1 MEKYDLII
9 IGAGPAG
16 LTAGLYAGRYRLNTL
31 ILEKLYPGGRILAT
45 ETIDNF
51 PGFVGGI
58 STQELM
64 GNLQQQVKDLSV
76 PIVLEEVRELD
87 CNSKKVITENKTYET
102 KAVIVATG
110 TLPRKIGLPK
120 EEELTG
126 KGVSYCATCDAPIFR
141 DKKVAVVGGGNAA
154 VEEALYLTRFAS
166 QVYLI
171 HRRNELRASAILQEK
186 IKQNSKIKLVLES
199 TVSRLD
205 GSKHLQSITVKN
217 KNSAEEQVIA
227 CEGIFV
233 YVGSRPDTAFIK
245 GSPEKDEQGF
255 LVTDQEMKTSLEG
268 IFACGDCR
276 KKSLYQVINACGEG
290 AVAAD
295 SAQRYLLNR

>member
-31 ILEKLYPGGRILAT
+31 ILEKLYPGGRILST

-51 PGFVGGI
+51 PGFIGGI

-64 GNLQQQVKDLSV
+64 GSIQQQVKDLSV

-87 CNSKKVITENKTYET
+87 CNSKKVITENKTYEAR
-102 KAVIVATG
+102 AVIIAMG
-110 TLPRKIGLPK
+110 TLPRKLGLPK
-120 EEELTG
+120 EDELTG

-186 IKQNSKIKLVLES
+186 IKQSDKIKLVLES

-205 GSKHLQSITVKN
+205 GSKRLQSITVKN
-217 KNSAEEQVIA
+217 KKSAEEQAIE

-233 YVGSRPDTAFIK
+233 YIGSQPDTAFIK
-245 GSPEKDEQGF
+245 GSLEKDEQGF

-295 SAQRYLLNR
+295 SVQRYLLNR

>member
-51 PGFVGGI
+51 PGFIGGI
-58 STQELM
+58 STQELT
-64 GNLQQQVKDLSV
+64 GNIRQQVKDLSV
-76 PIVLEEVRELD
+76 PVVLEEVRELD
-87 CNSKKVITENKTYET
+87 CGSKKVITENKTYEAR
-102 KAVIVATG
+102 AVIIATG
-110 TLPRKIGLPK
+110 TLPRKLGLPQ
-120 EEELTG
+120 EDELTG

-171 HRRNELRASAILQEK
+171 HRRGELRASAILQEK

-205 GSKHLQSITVKN
+205 GSLRLQSITVKN
-217 KNSAEEQVIA
+217 KNSAEEQAIA

-233 YVGSRPDTAFIK
+233 YIGSRPDTAFIK
-245 GSPEKDEQGF
+245 GSLEKDEQGF

-276 KKSLYQVINACGEG
+276 RKSLYQVINACGEG